1 MRTYRITAAIAVT
14 GVVLAACGGVEDL
27 PPSKGQGGA
36 PPAANGGSTVTTGGT
51 SVVGQGGSSAGGTST
66 GGTVPS
72 FGGAP
77 SANGGSS
84 PGTGGSTPVGGSASG
99 TGTGGSPPT
108 STGGSSAGGSAGTP
122 PVGGTAGTS
131 PTGGGAGMPQGGS
144 TGGVGT
150 GPYAP
155 RTGSF
160 KMLVYPRVVAPA
172 YAHPSIAAGQRMLQ
186 DIATKQ
192 GFEVTVATNEADIN
206 PTGLAKYEIV
216 FFLNSTGE
224 IFNTGTQ
231 RADFEAWMREK
242 GAFAGMHG
250 ATDSAKTWQ
259 FYKEITGQYYDG
271 HDPCCANAQMQ
282 ITAAGQG
289 HVVAKDLP
297 NPWSRSEE
305 WYKFASYTD
314 WSSKAGFTVLSTVTN
329 AGATRPVSYVR
340 EWGNFRAFYTSL
352 GHEDGPYSDMNVIK
366 HVTAGI
372 MWAVRREA
380 LIKP

>member
-1 MRTYRITAAIAVT
+1 MRTYWITAAIAVT
-14 GVVLAACGGVEDL
+14 GVVLAACGGVEDV
-27 PPSKGQGGA
+27 PTTNKGGA
-36 PPAANGGSTVTTGGT
+36 PGVATGGSTVTGGNST
-51 SVVGQGGSSAGGTST
+51 VGQGGSSAGGTLAAT
-66 GGTVPS
+66 
-72 FGGAP
+72 
-77 SANGGSS
+77 GGSS
-84 PGTGGSTPVGGSASG
+84 SPGVGGSTQTGGSGPGA
-99 TGTGGSPPT
+99 GTGGSPPT
-108 STGGSSAGGSAGTP
+108 TMGGGAGTPPMGGSASSPPTGGTPSTGGSAGSPTTGGSAGMAQ
-122 PVGGTAGTS
+122 GG
-131 PTGGGAGMPQGGS
+131 MGGS
-144 TGGVGT
+144 TAGGV
-150 GPYAP
+150 YAP
-155 RTGSF
+155 RTGPF
-160 KMLVYPRVVAPA
+160 NMLVYSRVVAPA

-186 DIATKQ
+186 DIAKKQ

-206 PTGLAKYEIV
+206 PAGLAKYEIV

-224 IFNTGTQ
+224 IFNSGTQ

-282 ITAAGQG
+282 ITAAGQA

-314 WSSKAGFTVLSTVTN
+314 WSSKAGFTILSTVTN
-329 AGATRPVSYVR
+329 GGATRPVSYVR

-352 GHEDGPYSDMNVIK
+352 GHEDGPYSDPTVIK
-366 HVTAGI
+366 HVSAGI

-380 LIKP
+380 LIVP

>member
-1 MRTYRITAAIAVT
+1 MRTYWITAAIAVT
-14 GVVLAACGGVEDL
+14 GVVLAACGGVEDV
-27 PPSKGQGGA
+27 PTTNKGGA
-36 PPAANGGSTVTTGGT
+36 PGVATGGSAVTGGNST
-51 SVVGQGGSSAGGTST
+51 VGQGGSSAGGTLAT
-66 GGTVPS
+66 
-72 FGGAP
+72 
-77 SANGGSS
+77 GGSS
-84 PGTGGSTPVGGSASG
+84 SPGVGGSTQTGGSGSGASL
-99 TGTGGSPPT
+99 GGSPPT
-108 STGGSSAGGSAGTP
+108 LTGGSAGTP
-122 PVGGTAGTS
+122 ATGGSAGT
-131 PTGGGAGMPQGGS
+131 PATGGSAGTPATGGSAGTPATGGSAGMPQGGGGGS
-144 TGGVGT
+144 TAGGV
-150 GPYAP
+150 YAP

-160 KMLVYPRVVAPA
+160 KMLVYSRVIAPA

-186 DIATKQ
+186 DIAKKQ
-192 GFEVTVATNEADIN
+192 GFEVTIATDESDIN

-224 IFNTGTQ
+224 IFNSGTQ

-271 HDPCCANAQMQ
+271 HDPCCAMAQMQ
-282 ITAAGQG
+282 FTATGQT
-289 HVVAKDLP
+289 HVVAKGLP

-329 AGATRPVSYVR
+329 GGATRPVSYVR

-352 GHEDGPYSDMNVIK
+352 GHEDGPYSDANVIK
-366 HVTAGI
+366 HVSAGI

-380 LIKP
+380 LIVP